1 MGKESWEK
9 KAAHAANYFC
19 PRVGG
24 TFRSNVFSE
33 DREGIEEFVN
43 ASAKSELAAAFAST
57 SGSSQ
62 ETPAQ
67 LGPKNALGGA
77 QQERKVLQ
85 AESLRKNK
93 RIFYVANGT
102 LFGARIL
109 T

>member
-1 MGKESWEK
+1 MGKERWEK

-33 DREGIEEFVN
+33 NGVEEFVN
-43 ASAKSELAAAFAST
+43 ASAKNELAAAFAST

-67 LGPKNALGGA
+67 LGPEKCIGRGA
-77 QQERKVLQ
+77 AEAQSFRKHGK
-85 AESLRKNK
+85 A
-93 RIFYVANGT
+93 VASQT
-102 LFGARIL
+102 HAFCEHVY
-109 T
+109 